1 MKIVA
6 IIEDQTAIREML
18 IEAFF
23 NSAAFQI
30 LIECRGSLQGGEQCI
45 EQKLDL
51 VLLVALLPNLNGT
64 GVLRRFTTEIPRDTR
79 SHFNQA

>member
-1 MKIVA
+1 
-6 IIEDQTAIREML
+6 
-18 IEAFF
+18 
-23 NSAAFQI
+23 
-30 LIECRGSLQGGEQCI
+30 LQGGEQCI